1 METHTTKRVEVLPSK
16 RRALI
21 LERLRVSGSASIQ
34 ELADSIG
41 GSQSTIRRDLDYL
54 MDGGYLERTHG
65 GALLVPPMQAAFER
79 ESQINAHL
87 QHAQKVAIG
96 AEAALRINNRAS
108 VIFEASSTVL
118 EVVRATALRNL
129 SLTVLTNGLEIAHFS
144 SDVPDWRVIMLGG
157 TIRKGGHRATWGEP
171 GESFLQQ
178 VHADICVIGAYA
190 VSNNV
195 LTDATL
201 EVSVLKRK
209 MIECSRKTIVVVD
222 SSKFSGPSFFTF
234 AKLPSVDELI
244 TDDGIRPDTMESI
257 QQYGAKITA
266 VSIPDEPAQ
275 SPTTRSF

>member
-1 METHTTKRVEVLPSK
+1 MEATPPKRVEVLPSK

-21 LERLRVSGSASIQ
+21 LERLRISGSASIQ
-34 ELADSIG
+34 ELAESIG

-54 MDGGYLERTHG
+54 MEGGYVERTHG

-96 AEAALRINNRAS
+96 AEAAQRIIYRAS

-157 TIRKGGHRATWGEP
+157 TIRQGGHRATWGEP

-195 LTDATL
+195 MTDATL

-222 SSKFSGPSFFTF
+222 SAKFSEPSFFTF
-234 AKLPSVDELI
+234 AKLSSVAELI
-244 TDDGIRPDTMESI
+244 TDEGISSQAIESM
-257 QQYGAKITA
+257 QQYGVKVTVVPVQRDSAL
-266 VSIPDEPAQ
+266 
-275 SPTTRSF
+275 